1 MSPAGEAIARSA
13 AAGLVPEAVVRGDE
27 VIILAVRPS
36 IWFIPLRA
44 VPGIAM
50 AVVIVAGLWG
60 YEKYTGGIPYAVA
73 AVVFTA
79 GFLWGGMYIAIAAL
93 RWISRLY
100 VLTDRRLL
108 TMQGGW
114 KPDVFECP
122 LVRISDVVVV
132 HYGAE
137 RLLGTGSLAF
147 TVEDNPY
154 ARPDWIHL
162 RSADEIAREIR
173 RAAISARGRE

>member
-1 MSPAGEAIARSA
+1 MSPAGEAMARSV
-13 AAGLVPEAVVRGDE
+13 AAGIVPEAVVRDDE

-36 IWFIPLRA
+36 LWFIPLRA

-60 YEKYTGGIPYAVA
+60 YEKCTGGVPYAAAA
-73 AVVFTA
+73 AVFAA
-79 GFLWGGMYIAIAAL
+79 GLLCGGIYIAIAAL

-100 VLTDRRLL
+100 ILTNRRLL
-108 TMQGGW
+108 TIQGGW

-122 LVRISDVVVV
+122 LARISDVVAVY
-132 HYGAE
+132 YGPE
-137 RLLGTGSLAF
+137 RLLGIGSLAF

-162 RSADEIAREIR
+162 RKADEIAREIR
-173 RAAISARGRE
+173 RAAMSARGRD